1 LTSHGVKHKGG
12 DDAVYVKIDT
22 GAPLARSLGGV
33 VSIHAGEKANSIENI
48 SNREQFQQRIK
59 YDITKAYVELME
71 IGQLK
76 DIHAYHDKVFPETGL
91 DKPLI
96 IGSDCHDASKYAVR
110 SVTWIRADPTFR
122 GLLMTLREPRDRV
135 FIGDRPLQAERIE
148 QNPTKY
154 IRSISFRRKDEAP
167 ATEHWF
173 NGEVI
178 FNLGLVA
185 IIGNKGSGKSAL
197 SDSIGLLGSTR
208 NADSFSFLCEERFC
222 HPMAGHSQHY
232 EATLKWVS
240 GEAIT
245 RCLNETIGPDEIE
258 RLKYLPQNHVD
269 KVCNELVELGESN
282 FEQELG
288 AVIFSHV
295 PDAQRLGCAS
305 LAELIDFRNSEKVK
319 RIDTLVSQLKEIS
332 RLRAELEAQNDPVFK
347 RSLKKQLGQRE
358 LELQAHDQAKPVE
371 VPNPSDT
378 GAGDEK
384 SKTLLTELSTVQS
397 QKDVLTKQV
406 EDHNAKLREAA
417 RRSAVAGR
425 LIEMLD
431 NFGKEFE
438 RFKESLRPDA
448 EELGLKVED
457 MVALSI
463 KRSVVEKIRSD
474 SDKQQ
479 ETAKTLLEDASA
491 TGLKAQLASA
501 EAKVADIQSQLDAPN
516 RDYQAYLKSI
526 EEW

>member
-1 LTSHGVKHKGG
+1 MCAQCRYDPRGSMWNRWDLHFHTPSSYDYQCPILSNQDIVDVLVGNGVQVVGVTDHHKIDVQRIKELQALGSGKLTVLPGIELRDSHGGKPIHYICLFPEDCDLDHVWRTLEGTLGLTNHSVQQKGG
-12 DDAVYVKIDT
+12 DDVVYVTIET

-59 YDITKAYVELME
+59 YDITKAHVDLME

-76 DIHAYHDKVFPETGL
+76 DIHAYHDKVFPQTGL

-110 SVTWIRADPTFR
+110 SVTWVRADPTFR

-154 IRSISFRRKDEAP
+154 IRSVSFSRKGEAP
-167 ATEHWF
+167 ETEHWF
-173 NGEVI
+173 NGEVV

-208 NADSFSFLCEERFC
+208 NSDSFSFLCKERFC
-222 HPMAGHSQHY
+222 HPVAGHSQY
-232 EATLKWVS
+232 YDATLKWVS
-240 GEAIT
+240 GEEIT
-245 RCLNETIGPDEIE
+245 RCLDEAIGPDEIE

-305 LAELIDFRNSEKVK
+305 LAELIDFME
-319 RIDTLVSQLKEIS
+319 Q
-332 RLRAELEAQNDPVFK
+332 
-347 RSLKKQLGQRE
+347 
-358 LELQAHDQAKPVE
+358 
-371 VPNPSDT
+371 
-378 GAGDEK
+378 
-384 SKTLLTELSTVQS
+384 
-397 QKDVLTKQV
+397 
-406 EDHNAKLREAA
+406 
-417 RRSAVAGR
+417 
-425 LIEMLD
+425 
-431 NFGKEFE
+431 
-438 RFKESLRPDA
+438 
-448 EELGLKVED
+448 
-457 MVALSI
+457 
-463 KRSVVEKIRSD
+463 
-474 SDKQQ
+474 
-479 ETAKTLLEDASA
+479 
-491 TGLKAQLASA
+491 
-501 EAKVADIQSQLDAPN
+501 
-516 RDYQAYLKSI
+516 
-526 EEW
+526 